1 MYQPSKYPY
10 SYFSKALEFYFR
22 VFFFPVSV
30 LEKDL
35 NSAERRTVQDH
46 VSTTFS
52 IETHLA
58 VARGLPTKKF
68 LLKCVNEKSSTE
80 RCS

>member
-30 LEKDL
+30 HEIDL
-35 NSAERRTVQDH
+35 NSAEIRTAQDH
-46 VSTTFS
+46 VSTTSS

-58 VARGLPTKKF
+58 LVKGLPTKKF
-68 LLKCVNEKSSTE
+68 LLKSVNKKSSTE
-80 RCS
+80 HCS